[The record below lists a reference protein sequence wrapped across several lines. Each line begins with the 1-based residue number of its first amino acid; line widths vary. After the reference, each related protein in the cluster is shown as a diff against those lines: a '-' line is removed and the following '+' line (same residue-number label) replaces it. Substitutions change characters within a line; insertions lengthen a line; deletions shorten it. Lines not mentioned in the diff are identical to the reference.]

1 MHQIGI
7 IGLGAMGLASA
18 WAASRK
24 GLNVLGFDR
33 FGRSHR
39 QGSSHGATRMIRR
52 IYSEGA
58 LYNGLL
64 DRAFALWPE
73 IEAAAGTTL
82 FVASGGLDVAAA
94 GSPFMAEARA
104 NAEASGQTHD
114 VIDAMA
120 LRQRYPALDVPDD
133 LVAIHAPGSG
143 YLLSETA
150 NAAMARLAE
159 KDGANLRWTCAV
171 TAIDRQDRG
180 FRLHTEGGAFDVER
194 VILTAGPWAG
204 LLDGGLQSVLTVERQ
219 VVGLFDGP
227 DGVPPFQRVFP
238 DGRRIY
244 ALPNGP
250 GGRWKLGVY
259 HHRQQC
265 GPEYRERV
273 PVNDVDRSMLAEA
286 IKAVLPDCPAPDAY
300 EICRFT
306 NTADHR
312 FILDRREDGV
322 VRIAACSGHG
332 YKFAPAIGEAAVALA
347 MDETPAV
354 DLSGFTLARQ
364 TKL

>member
-1 MHQIGI
+1 MSRIGI

-24 GLNVLGFDR
+24 GHSVIGFDR
-33 FGRSHR
+33 FARGHDR
-39 QGSSHGATRMIRR
+39 GSSHGATRMIRR

-58 LYNGLL
+58 LYNELL
-64 DRAFALWPE
+64 DRAFELWPE
-73 IEAAAGTTL
+73 IEAAAGTCV
-82 FVASGGLDVAAA
+82 FVASGGMDVAAA

-104 NAEASGQTHD
+104 NAEASGQTHE
-114 VIDAMA
+114 VIDAVA

-133 LVAIHAPGSG
+133 LVAIHAPDSG

-159 KDGANLRWTCAV
+159 KDGADLRWTCAV
-171 TAIDRQDRG
+171 TAIDRLDHG
-180 FRLHTEGGAFDVER
+180 FRLHTAEGDLLVDR
-194 VILTAGPWAG
+194 LILTAGPWAG
-204 LLDGGLQSVLTVERQ
+204 LLDAGLDTVLTVERQ

-227 DGVPPFQRVFP
+227 TSVPPFQRVFP

-250 GGRWKLGVY
+250 GGRWKLGLY
-259 HHRQQC
+259 HHRQEC
-265 GPEYRERV
+265 GPEYREHV
-273 PVNDVDRSMLAEA
+273 PVDDIDRAMLADA
-286 IKAVLPDCPAPDAY
+286 VKAVLPGCPAPDDY
-300 EICRFT
+300 EVCRFT
-306 NTADHR
+306 NTADQS
-312 FILDRREDGV
+312 FILDKAAHGSV
-322 VRIAACSGHG
+322 LVAACSGHG

-347 MDETPAV
+347 MGETPPV